1 MTHESSPESS
11 HIMRH
16 ALLRQVVRGMGHH
29 DSCDEVIHVCSPHL
43 HPNESCGPPGTHP
56 PPPSLTCAVQRA
68 TRYPPPPSSHLCSP
82 TSHPVPNHLHPGRL
96 SAAQLCAELHAGAP
110 QHVVA
115 PPPPSTLA
123 CAHSQS
129 GQPAPAGGARGGKC
143 RWGAHDVGAGEGS
156 MMWVQVGE
164 QGVGAGAGCRVACGW
179 RVQPST
185 PNPPLT
191 SAGGPASGKAERG
204 QRQR

>member
-68 TRYPPPPSSHLCSP
+68 TRYPPPIISPVQSHEPPGTQPPPSWPPQCC
-82 TSHPVPNHLHPGRL
+82 TAVRG
-96 SAAQLCAELHAGAP
+96 AACWGSTARCC
-110 QHVVA
+110 
-115 PPPPSTLA
+115 PPPP
-123 CAHSQS
+123 
-129 GQPAPAGGARGGKC
+129 PAPSLERTVKAGSPHLQGEPGAASAGGGR
-143 RWGAHDVGAGEGS
+143 
-156 MMWVQVGE
+156 MMWVQVR
-164 QGVGAGAGCRVACGW
+164 AA
-179 RVQPST
+179 
-185 PNPPLT
+185 
-191 SAGGPASGKAERG
+191 
-204 QRQR
+204 